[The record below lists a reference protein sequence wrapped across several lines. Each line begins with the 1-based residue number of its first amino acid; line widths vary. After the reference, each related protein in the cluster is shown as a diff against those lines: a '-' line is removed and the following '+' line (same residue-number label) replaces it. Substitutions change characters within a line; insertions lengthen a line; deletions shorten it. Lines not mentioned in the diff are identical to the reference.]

1 MVNKACVFLLL
12 MILLGCLNIK
22 DSVANDDKAIQE
34 GIQAKEINMAFDAP
48 SVLFINDINKIMQIY
63 NDVKIDEMPYEPT
76 EIQKKLVGED
86 QFWPRT
92 IVYRKDSTQMHITF
106 SKVGKITEVFI
117 SDDTYGRSKEDIMK
131 LGNIKPHSNEYRVQ
145 IQNWLNPEYA
155 KKKGCAEIAGVRIT
169 PKKR

>member
-1 MVNKACVFLLL
+1 
-12 MILLGCLNIK
+12 
-22 DSVANDDKAIQE
+22 
-34 GIQAKEINMAFDAP
+34 
-48 SVLFINDINKIMQIY
+48 
-63 NDVKIDEMPYEPT
+63 MPYEPT
-76 EIQKKLVGED
+76 EIQKKLLDED

-92 IVYRKDSTQMHITF
+92 IVYRKNSTQMHITF

-155 KKKGCAEIAGVRIT
+155 KKKGCAEIAGVRLT